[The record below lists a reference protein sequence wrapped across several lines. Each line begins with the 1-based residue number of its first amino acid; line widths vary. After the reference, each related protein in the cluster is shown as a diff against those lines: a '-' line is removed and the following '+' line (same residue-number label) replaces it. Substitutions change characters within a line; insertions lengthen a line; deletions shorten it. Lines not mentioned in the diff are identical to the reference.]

1 MLLYCAYLHLPLT
14 FKFSRTSFFFVK
26 DLLEEGSVLHCEIGA
41 YITVCYARHVTSRLI
56 RRREGQERGWEEA
69 GGGTGTG
76 SVDAP
81 G

>member
-1 MLLYCAYLHLPLT
+1 M
-14 FKFSRTSFFFVK
+14 K

-41 YITVCYARHVTSRLI
+41 YITVLGTSRHVTI
-56 RRREGQERGWEEA
+56 DQEAGGTGGGWEEA
-69 GGGTGTG
+69 GGGTATG